1 MTKYIV
7 ITINAFLFSLAFS
20 TSLKAAD
27 GNNLLDICTTAV
39 RFMDDN
45 TIDLNSQQMLG
56 FGMCLGFLEGA
67 VNGMAAG
74 MSGEEN
80 KAFCM
85 PTVGGSISN
94 GQKARIVV
102 AYLKK
107 NPALLHED
115 RLALVARAFMDAYPC
130 SD

>member
-1 MTKYIV
+1 MKKLIWC
-7 ITINAFLFSLAFS
+7 SLLVLPTFIAPK
-20 TSLKAAD
+20 LYAND
-27 GNNLLDICTTAV
+27 GNQLLDICTTAI
-39 RFMDDN
+39 RFLDDN
-45 TIDLNSQQMLG
+45 TIAMDSSQTLA
-56 FGMCLGFLEGA
+56 FGMCVGFLEGA
-67 VNGMAAG
+67 VNGMAIG
-74 MSGEEN
+74 MSGKEY

-85 PTVGGSISN
+85 PTASGSISN

-115 RLALVARAFMDAYPC
+115 RLTLVARAFIDAYPC

>member
-1 MTKYIV
+1 MKKLIWC
-7 ITINAFLFSLAFS
+7 SLLVLPTFIAPK
-20 TSLKAAD
+20 LYAD
-27 GNNLLDICTTAV
+27 DENQLLDICTTAI
-39 RFMDDN
+39 RFLDDN
-45 TIDLNSQQMLG
+45 TIAMDSSQMLD
-56 FGMCLGFLEGA
+56 FGLCIGFLEGA

-74 MSGEEN
+74 MSGREY

-85 PTVGGSISN
+85 PTASGISN

-115 RLALVARAFMDAYPC
+115 RLTLVARAFMDAYPC